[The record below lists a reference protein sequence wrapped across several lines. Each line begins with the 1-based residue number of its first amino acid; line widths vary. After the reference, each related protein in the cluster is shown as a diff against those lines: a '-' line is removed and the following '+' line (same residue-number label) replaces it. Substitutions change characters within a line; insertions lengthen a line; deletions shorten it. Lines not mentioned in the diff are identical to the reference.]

1 MILDQRF
8 EVTGPLGRLP
18 ARGPGDEAFARIPG
32 ALVEHRPGAD
42 RCRVDDRVD
51 DDLVRF
57 RYPETRG

>member
-18 ARGPGDEAFARIPG
+18 AREPGDEAFARIPDT
-32 ALVEHRPGAD
+32 LVEHRPGAD